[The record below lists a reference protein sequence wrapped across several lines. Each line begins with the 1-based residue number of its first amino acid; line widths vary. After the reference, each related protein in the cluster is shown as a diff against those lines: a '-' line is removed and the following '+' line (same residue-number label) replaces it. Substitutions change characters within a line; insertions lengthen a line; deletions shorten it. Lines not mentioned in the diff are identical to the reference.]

1 MYFFAKINVICHF
14 EILKCTLCQIILPQ
28 SFLRA
33 IELEPLL
40 LDAYWHRHLLFILQD
55 KKKEALEDLTF
66 ILKHTKTH
74 AGAYRSM
81 AEIYKKQD
89 DITMAIVNYTQA
101 IKLNPRDHEAY
112 FARAECYEKVCNRLI
127 LGVQLQKVTSCGN
140 GFSSNT
146 TLGRKTIYMYFS
158 IDCNFLKYCKIYPHV
173 TCSYP
178 GVKCFF
184 FNRMLNISVTI
195 YIQSMLCEK
204 KEQKIAIFHL
214 NEW

>member
-1 MYFFAKINVICHF
+1 MFQLHF
-14 EILKCTLCQIILPQ
+14 VNNAFESCLASRVFLLKVSAQNMPFLNSSIKLSEKKNH
-28 SFLRA
+28 SFIFSRA

-112 FARAECYEKVCNRLI
+112 FARAECYEKVCNRL
-127 LGVQLQKVTSCGN
+127 LFFLL
-140 GFSSNT
+140 F
-146 TLGRKTIYMYFS
+146 
-158 IDCNFLKYCKIYPHV
+158 NFK
-173 TCSYP
+173 
-178 GVKCFF
+178 
-184 FNRMLNISVTI
+184 R
-195 YIQSMLCEK
+195 
-204 KEQKIAIFHL
+204 
-214 NEW
+214 